1 MTQQEKDIIKGLA
14 KRYSIHG
21 ISFKV
26 SGGSR
31 LCIEAFVD
39 DVNRKFS
46 EDYADVY
53 EYARFIIVFI
63 YRRYLESVLED
74 ANSDYDKEFFRLA
87 RGGFATQNDIVDL
100 AKEVSFNI
108 RKYA

>member
-14 KRYSIHG
+14 KRYSCYG

-26 SGGSR
+26 SGNSR

-39 DVNRKFS
+39 DGNRKFS

-53 EYARFIIVFI
+53 EFARFIIVFI
-63 YRRYLESVLED
+63 YRRYIEHLFDLAEED
-74 ANSDYDKEFFRLA
+74 YGKEFYRVA
-87 RGGFATQNDIVDL
+87 RMANVVQSDIVSL
-100 AKEVSFNI
+100 AKNVKFYN
-108 RKYA
+108 K